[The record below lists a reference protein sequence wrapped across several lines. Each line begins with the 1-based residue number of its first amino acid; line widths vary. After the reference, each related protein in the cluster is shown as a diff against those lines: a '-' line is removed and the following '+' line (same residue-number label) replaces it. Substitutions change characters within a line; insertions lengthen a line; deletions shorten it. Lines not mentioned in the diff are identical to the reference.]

1 MLPCGW
7 RLIRWAAAV
16 GKKRGRSHHHSL
28 SLPHTHTHTHTHT
41 HIDTL
46 TTPHMQTHIEAS
58 LCPGPRGSGPWKTD
72 TNNSQIQSSPHREKE
87 TSILHF
93 PTDPLL
99 KAKDQPPFSPLLLPC
114 PWVGSRPPI
123 KAPRSL
129 AQPSSQMVGQIRRGT
144 IKVFNVKCASC

>member
-16 GKKRGRSHHHSL
+16 GKKRGRSHHQSL
-28 SLPHTHTHTHTHT
+28 SLSLSLSLSTSLSTSLSLTHTHTHTHKHT
-41 HIDTL
+41 HTDIL
-46 TTPHMQTHIEAS
+46 TPPQTHIEAS

-99 KAKDQPPFSPLLLPC
+99 KAKDQPSPPTPPASPSFSPLSPELALVLPLK
-114 PWVGSRPPI
+114 PP
-123 KAPRSL
+123 AL
-129 AQPSSQMVGQIRRGT
+129 
-144 IKVFNVKCASC
+144 

>member
-16 GKKRGRSHHHSL
+16 GKKRGRSHHQSL
-28 SLPHTHTHTHTHT
+28 SASQTHTHTH
-41 HIDTL
+41 

-58 LCPGPRGSGPWKTD
+58 LCPGPRGSGHWKTD

-93 PTDPLL
+93 PTDPSLTP
-99 KAKDQPPFSPLLLPC
+99 KTNPPPPPFLCLLLPC
-114 PWVGSRPPI
+114 RSVGSRPPI
-123 KAPRSL
+123 KDQCSL
-129 AQPSSQMVGQIRRGT
+129 AQFSAQMVGQIRKGT
-144 IKVFNVKCASC
+144 ITVFNVKCASC

>member
-16 GKKRGRSHHHSL
+16 GKKRGRSHHQSL
-28 SLPHTHTHTHTHT
+28 SLCLTHT
-41 HIDTL
+41 HIDT
-46 TTPHMQTHIEAS
+46 HMQTHIEAS
-58 LCPGPRGSGPWKTD
+58 PCLGPRGSGCWKTD
-72 TNNSQIQSSPHREKE
+72 TNNSQIQSSPHSEKE

-99 KAKDQPPFSPLLLPC
+99 KAKDQAPASTSTIISPSSPHLPC
-114 PWVGSRPPI
+114 NWVGCHPPI
-123 KAPRSL
+123 KALRSL

-144 IKVFNVKCASC
+144 ITVFNVKCASC